1 MVPSCCHRATSYE
14 DKDPE
19 EGEDE
24 DEDEDED
31 EKEWGPYRYGLMV
44 ASASQPASQPVVLES
59 QFAGTCMAVVVVVL
73 YMLAGLLLVCG
84 FVSVVHV
91 VRPCHAASRLF

>member
-1 MVPSCCHRATSYE
+1 
-14 DKDPE
+14 
-19 EGEDE
+19 
-24 DEDEDED
+24 
-31 EKEWGPYRYGLMV
+31 MV

-73 YMLAGLLLVCG
+73 YMLAGLLLVCR

-91 VRPCHAASRLF
+91 VRPCHAASRLFYLFFSDLLVCWSVDLVIC